1 MRLRG
6 LTAALGICLV
16 AVFVGTVAAQ
26 TTTSTEMKKFE
37 VISVDGNQLVL
48 RGTDGKSKQFTVPA
62 DFKFNVDGQMVS
74 VSELKPGMKGMA
86 TITTTTT
93 VTPVTVTEV
102 KNGTVTQVVGNTIIV
117 RLPDGTMKMF
127 SQGDVDK
134 RQARIMKDG
143 QPVMLSQ
150 LHAND
155 TLTATIVTEHPP
167 KVVTQRQ
174 VDASLAS
181 GQPPA
186 MANTGHT
193 PGAAPAACER
203 RHAGGRGT
211 PAAEDRELS
220 TVGRI
225 ARRRVPGYRRG
236 DDTASSASGL
246 IAIGSP
252 GIGPIVSSARSPQ
265 PGDPGCGLLVC
276 GRDLDVHRGA
286 RHRDAENDAKYGF
299 CGSSARTCAR
309 PQPARSRRPAY
320 ASRAAS

>member
-1 MRLRG
+1 MRLRR

-16 AVFVGTVAAQ
+16 GVFVSTAAAQ

-74 VSELKPGMKGMA
+74 VSELKAGMKGMA

-93 VTPVTVTEV
+93 VTPVTVTEI

-127 SQGDVDK
+127 SQSDVDK

-155 TLTATIVTEHPP
+155 SLTATIVTEHPP

-193 PGAAPAACER
+193 PGAAPAAASGGMSADSG
-203 RHAGGRGT
+203 AGHQL
-211 PAAEDRELS
+211 PK
-220 TVGRI
+220 
-225 ARRRVPGYRRG
+225 
-236 DDTASSASGL
+236 TASSLPLVALLGGVFL
-246 IAIGSP
+246 AIGA
-252 GIGPIVSSARSPQ
+252 GMT
-265 PGDPGCGLLVC
+265 LL
-276 GRDLDVHRGA
+276 
-286 RHRDAENDAKYGF
+286 
-299 CGSSARTCAR
+299 
-309 PQPARSRRPAY
+309 RRRLA
-320 ASRAAS
+320 

>member
-1 MRLRG
+1 
-6 LTAALGICLV
+6 
-16 AVFVGTVAAQ
+16 
-26 TTTSTEMKKFE
+26 MKKFE

-203 RHAGGRGT
+203 RHVGGRWRGRT

-220 TVGRI
+220 AVGRV
-225 ARRRVPGYRRG
+225 ARRRIPGHRRG

-246 IAIGSP
+246 IAIGRP
-252 GIGPIVSSARSPQ
+252 WHRADRQFGP
-265 PGDPGCGLLVC
+265 
-276 GRDLDVHRGA
+276 
-286 RHRDAENDAKYGF
+286 
-299 CGSSARTCAR
+299 
-309 PQPARSRRPAY
+309 
-320 ASRAAS
+320 

>member
-16 AVFVGTVAAQ
+16 AVFVSTVAAQ

-193 PGAAPAACER
+193 PGAAPAAASGAMPADSGAA
-203 RHAGGRGT
+203 AGHQL
-211 PAAEDRELS
+211 PK
-220 TVGRI
+220 
-225 ARRRVPGYRRG
+225 
-236 DDTASSASGL
+236 TASSLPLVA
-246 IAIGSP
+246 
-252 GIGPIVSSARSPQ
+252 
-265 PGDPGCGLLVC
+265 LLGGVF
-276 GRDLDVHRGA
+276 LAVGA
-286 RHRDAENDAKYGF
+286 GM
-299 CGSSARTCAR
+299 TL
-309 PQPARSRRPAY
+309 RRRRLA
-320 ASRAAS
+320 